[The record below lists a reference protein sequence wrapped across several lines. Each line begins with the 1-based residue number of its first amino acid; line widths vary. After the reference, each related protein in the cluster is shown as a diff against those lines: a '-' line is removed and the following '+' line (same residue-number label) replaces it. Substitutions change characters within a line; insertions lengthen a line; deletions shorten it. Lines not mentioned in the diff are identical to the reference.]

1 MGKVFWVFIGS
12 FCALF
17 ILTFEF
23 EYSLFP
29 EAYLV
34 FNIFFEKLVS
44 FTGQF
49 LFRLHTEFDPSI
61 SSDSIGLFVHLC
73 NVFVLSVLVAFLSQF
88 FGSKS
93 YVNLRHYILLLLTY
107 YVSLQLLIYGFDKLF
122 KAQFFYPEP
131 NILHT
136 QLKDL
141 SRDILYWSTMGMSR
155 GYSIFLGSAEII
167 TAACLVWK
175 RTRLLGAL
183 LGLGIMTNV
192 LAVNVGFDISVKVYS
207 TFLFS
212 CFVLILSPWY
222 KHLWHFFFRELSTP
236 PQEFEFSA
244 TKKNRFATPWF
255 KTVIIFVMCMEA
267 LFPYLASQ
275 NWNDDTAPRPKFHG
289 AYVMKSNELGFSKFY
304 IHRAGYLILE
314 NESQQKKDFELHI
327 DSANSQLITWDYRK
341 KKELRWRYIS
351 HNNKLTGIA
360 PVAESE
366 SLVECEYVN

>member
-1 MGKVFWVFIGS
+1 MGKVFWVFIGC
-12 FCALF
+12 FYALF

-49 LFRLHTEFDPSI
+49 LFGLHNEFDPSI
-61 SSDSIGLFVHLC
+61 SSDSIGLYVHLC
-73 NVFVLSVLVAFLSQF
+73 NVFVLSVLGAFLSHF

-93 YVNLRHYILLLLTY
+93 YVNLRHYILLFLTY

-167 TAACLVWK
+167 TAAFLVWK

-207 TFLFS
+207 TFLLS

-236 PQEFEFSA
+236 PLEPEFSV
-244 TKKNRFATPWF
+244 TKKNRLATPWF
-255 KTVIIFVMCMEA
+255 KTIIIFAMSMEA

-327 DSANSQLITWDYRK
+327 DSANLQLITWDYRK

-351 HNNKLTGIA
+351 HNNRLTGIA
-360 PVAESE
+360 PVAESG